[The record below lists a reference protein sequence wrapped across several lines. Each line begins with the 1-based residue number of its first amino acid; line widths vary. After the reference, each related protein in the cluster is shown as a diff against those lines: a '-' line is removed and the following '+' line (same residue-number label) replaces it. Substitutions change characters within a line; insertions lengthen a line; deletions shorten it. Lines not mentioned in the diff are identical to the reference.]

1 MIYIYMCIIY
11 IYRER
16 DIYNCLTNL
25 PWFTYTKNRETS
37 FGTAVGNFMLV
48 QKGRKRVFEVEDV
61 ESFGS
66 SPWVLENMPSLGRN
80 FQSWNATWMYSVDKS
95 LTCQLTT
102 ETTSS
107 FGYIVWFPLG
117 RWCRELLDA
126 GVDWKTVFFVP
137 LVNWTAFWNTI
148 TETKE
153 NKWLTR
159 ADCWRLVYTQKLHSS
174 MPIGSMYGIFT
185 YIYHKTQPNVD
196 KYTIHGSYGM
206 DEEPF
211 SVDFGF

>member
-126 GVDWKTVFFVP
+126 GVDWKTVFFCS
-137 LVNWTAFWNTI
+137 LGKLNGFLKYNHWNKRKQMIDQSWLLAFSVHP
-148 TETKE
+148 ETSQFHAHRIHV
-153 NKWLTR
+153 W
-159 ADCWRLVYTQKLHSS
+159 
-174 MPIGSMYGIFT
+174 
-185 YIYHKTQPNVD
+185 YIYLHLP
-196 KYTIHGSYGM
+196 
-206 DEEPF
+206 
-211 SVDFGF
+211 